1 MDFSLSEICIIV
13 LVAFIVFGP
22 EKLPDLARNAGRMIG
37 KAKSVWKTLT
47 TEIENTLAEAHS
59 PDPEKKSDEK

>member
-37 KAKSVWKTLT
+37 KAKSVWKSLT
-47 TEIENTLAEAHS
+47 NEIENTLAESHS
-59 PDPEKKSDEK
+59 PDAKTKSHEK

>member
-47 TEIENTLAEAHS
+47 REIEHTLIETHPS
-59 PDPEKKSDEK
+59 DTEKKSHEK